1 MTKNLTSAKGSD
13 TNRVKIGGV
22 TESYGDPSVK
32 IEKPYT
38 IVLGP
43 GFSVEISRTTEGD
56 YWVHVATNQGT
67 PDATK
72 AKIHSGRVDASDNY
86 LDETNSN
93 LRDAIQSFNVN
104 HMAVLVKPSGKE
116 SE

>member
-1 MTKNLTSAKGSD
+1 MTKHLHSAKGND
-13 TNRVKIGGV
+13 INKVKIGGV
-22 TESYGDPSVK
+22 TELYGDPSVK

-72 AKIHSGRVDASDNY
+72 ATIHSGRIDASNNY
-86 LDETNSN
+86 LEETNRS
-93 LRDAIQSFNVN
+93 LRGAIQSFNVN

-116 SE
+116 S